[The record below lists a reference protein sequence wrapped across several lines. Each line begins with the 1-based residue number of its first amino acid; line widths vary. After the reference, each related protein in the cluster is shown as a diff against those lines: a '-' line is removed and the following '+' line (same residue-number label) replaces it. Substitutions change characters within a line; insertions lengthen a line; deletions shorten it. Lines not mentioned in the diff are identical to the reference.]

1 MKNIPVIFIH
11 QGYQSY
17 LDFTVQQ
24 SSKKNKVFFIG
35 TQEPPKNDNVLFFNL
50 QNYGRK

>member
-1 MKNIPVIFIH
+1 MNTIPVIFIH

-24 SSKKNKVFFIG
+24 ASKKNKVFFIG
-35 TQEPPKNDNVLFFNL
+35 TQEPPKNDNLSFF
-50 QNYGRK
+50 